1 MLETWLLLQYQIP
14 TQPTARRVYV
24 WRKLKRLG
32 AFLWQ
37 ESVWILPDR
46 PRTREQFQWLAA
58 EIIERGGE
66 ATLWG
71 AHLLLPAQDE
81 TLVQQFLEQS
91 DATYEAILKE
101 LNKKTPDLAALSRQ
115 YQQAQATDY
124 FQAPVG
130 RAVRKRLLSARGD
143 K

>member
-14 TQPTARRVYV
+14 PQPTARRVYV

-32 AFLWQ
+32 ALLWQ
-37 ESVWILPDR
+37 ESIWILPDR

-58 EIIERGGE
+58 EIVERGGE

-71 AHLLLPAQDE
+71 AQLVLPAQDE
-81 TLVQQFLEQS
+81 ALVQQFLEQS
-91 DATYEAILKE
+91 NAAYKAM
-101 LNKKTPDLAALSRQ
+101 LNALTKKTPDLAALSRQ
-115 YQQAQATDY
+115 YQQAQVTDY

-130 RAVRKRLLSARGD
+130 RAVRKQLLSARGG